1 MLAAP
6 IWHWWIGLI
15 MLIAGVG
22 AAVGLLGSYLKQV
35 TAQRYPG
42 GRRGKEQ
49 EL

>member
-15 MLIAGVG
+15 MLIAGGGGVLALIG
-22 AAVGLLGSYLKQV
+22 AYLKMV

-42 GRRGKEQ
+42 GKRHKEQ